1 MSALGFG
8 YGVLGLSLGGRLES
22 FLLKGPCF
30 ENGLTGKHTALWAVE
45 MLMRGGITPLTL
57 AYKLEK
63 LLWRKSQAAVI
74 QPPGTGTSG
83 T

>member
-30 ENGLTGKHTALWAVE
+30 KNSLTGMHMALWAVE
-45 MLMRGGITPLTL
+45 MMMYGGSH
-57 AYKLEK
+57 
-63 LLWRKSQAAVI
+63 R
-74 QPPGTGTSG
+74 
-83 T
+83 